1 VSSRKR
7 AAPKFYAVARG
18 RAPGIYTSWPECD
31 AQVNG
36 FAGAVHKAFGS
47 QAEAEDYL
55 RQHEQPAAAAAQAPT
70 QAAQVDAFYATI
82 VEGADPALLTPDVQ
96 ALIKGFLSGAL
107 PQRHGVEKVLLHD
120 WHVVDD
126 VVVCIVL
133 ELNFADKTW
142 RKLLRKRLTPV
153 APPPPPSSFV
163 VSPPI
168 DDAAS
173 SSSSSSSEPSPLA
186 MAELSRL
193 AARQLASSPAALFS
207 SQAHGSDA
215 PPLRAVASPAKR
227 ARLVAQDDDDDDDDE
242 ASDADACLPLSADQ
256 KRVFDLAMQRES
268 LFFTGPGGCGKSFLL
283 ERIVRALTKDNGG
296 DPRTVA
302 VTASTGAAGLNI
314 GGSTIHSWA
323 GIGLGQGEAAKLA
336 AIVFSSKLA
345 RARWCAVKTLIIDEV
360 SMISAELF
368 EKLEFVAR
376 YVRARDR
383 GLKTEDMA
391 PFGGIQVLLSGDFLQ
406 LPPVFKD
413 GASGKFAFDCEA
425 WRRVVGKNVCVLSSV
440 FRQEDRALV
449 RVLNQ
454 LRRGIFTEEAR
465 QMLNSRVDARV
476 RKPVQLR
483 SRRDEVDAFN
493 ETQLALLKGQPVQFI
508 AQDSFSGP
516 PDSSQHI
523 MHKLDNCCLAVP
535 TLVLKQGAQVLLIR
549 NLDVR
554 GGLVNGSQGFVD
566 GFQEAPPPPPG
577 LELNPNQAHFDRR
590 IKWPFVRFANGRR
603 VLVTPEKWS
612 VEENANTAS
621 RTQVPL
627 ILAWAISIHKAQG
640 MSLDAC
646 EVDVKSNF
654 AAGQAYVA
662 LSRVKSLEGLSLKH
676 PLSASHFRYD
686 KRVVEFYESIGDR
699 LNDDE
704 ANAVPAQAAN
714 EVVGVVVPEAP
725 VAAVADV
732 AAVAVAKPSV
742 PPNSMI
748 ECVVCLARPVA
759 VAFGCGH
766 LTQCA
771 TCAQTLSTCPMC
783 RQAVTSRLTVFMP

>member
-1 VSSRKR
+1 MSR

-18 RAPGIYTSWPECD
+18 RAPGIYHSWPECE

-47 QAEAEDYL
+47 QAEAEHFL
-55 RQHEQPAAAAAQAPT
+55 RQHEQPAAERVSARVIGEIYAA
-70 QAAQVDAFYATI
+70 I

-96 ALIKGFLSGAL
+96 ALITGFLSGTL
-107 PQRHGVEKVLLHD
+107 QGHGVQNVVLRD

-126 VVVCIVL
+126 VVVSIVL
-133 ELNFADKTW
+133 ELNFTDKTY
-142 RKLLRKRLTPV
+142 RRLLHKQLTPV
-153 APPPPPSSFV
+153 APPPPSSV
-163 VSPPI
+163 VSPPPVVVLPS

-173 SSSSSSSEPSPLA
+173 LSSSSEPSPLA

-193 AARQLASSPAALFS
+193 AAKQLASSPAALFS

-215 PPLRAVASPAKR
+215 PPLRVVASPAKR
-227 ARLVAQDDDDDDDDE
+227 ARLVVQQAGGNDDDDDE
-242 ASDADACLPLSADQ
+242 SSDADAQLPLSADQ

-283 ERIVRALTKDNGG
+283 ERIVHALTKDNGG

-323 GIGLGQGEAAKLA
+323 GIGLGQAEAAKLA

-391 PFGGIQVLLSGDFLQ
+391 PFGGVQVLLSGDFLQ

-493 ETQLALLKGQPVQFI
+493 ETQLALLKGQPAQFI

-516 PDSSQHI
+516 PESSQHL
-523 MHKLDNCCLAVP
+523 MHKLDNCCLAMP
-535 TLVLKQGAQVLLIR
+535 TLVLKKGAQVLLIR

-577 LELNPNQAHFDRR
+577 LEHNPNQAHFDRR

-686 KRVVEFYESIGDR
+686 QRVVEFYDSIGDR
-699 LNDDE
+699 LSDDE
-704 ANAVPAQAAN
+704 PSAVPAQAAN

-725 VAAVADV
+725 VAAA
-732 AAVAVAKPSV
+732 AVAKP
-742 PPNSMI
+742 PPVF

-771 TCAQTLSTCPMC
+771 TCAQTLTTCPMC
-783 RQAVTSRLTVFMP
+783 RQPVTSRLTVYMP